1 MSIVSQN
8 KEEVVIDLL
17 ALIRLL
23 IRKLHIIIFCTLLVG
38 MLFYAGNLFLVTPQ
52 YEANTTLYVNN
63 SSSQDTSTAIT
74 ASDLSASAQLV
85 DTYSAI
91 ISSNTVLSQVISKA
105 DVDLTEEELLKQ
117 ISISAVNDTEVFK
130 VSVRNPDPK
139 AAARIANGIAAI
151 APDQI
156 SEIVEGSSV
165 KVVDYARIPTEIASP
180 NYALWAILG
189 MMMGFAVSIAVI
201 VVRALLDRT
210 IKSESDFE
218 RWTLPIL
225 GTVPDLEQA
234 NKTAAYGYGYGYAA
248 AHRSRGKK

>member
-1 MSIVSQN
+1 MSIVSQT
-8 KEEVVIDLL
+8 KEEVVIDLM

-23 IRKLHIIIFCTLLVG
+23 IRKLHIIVLSTLVVG
-38 MLFYAGNLFLVTPQ
+38 ILFYACSLFLMTPM
-52 YEANTTLYVNN
+52 YEAHTTLYVNN
-63 SSSQDTSTAIT
+63 STSQDTSTAIT
-74 ASDLSASAQLV
+74 TSDLTASAQLV

-91 ISSNTVLSQVISKA
+91 ISSNTVLSLVIEEA
-105 DVDLTEEELLKQ
+105 DVDMTEEELLEQ
-117 ISISAVNDTEVFK
+117 ITISAVNDTEVFT
-130 VSVRNPDPK
+130 VSVLNADPK
-139 AAARIANGIAAI
+139 TAARIANGIATI
-151 APDQI
+151 VPDQI

-180 NYALWAILG
+180 NYTLWAMLG
-189 MMMGFAVSIAVI
+189 MMLGFVVSVAVI

-234 NKTAAYGYGYGYAA
+234 HKTDTYGYGYAA
-248 AHRSRGKK
+248 ARGLRGKK